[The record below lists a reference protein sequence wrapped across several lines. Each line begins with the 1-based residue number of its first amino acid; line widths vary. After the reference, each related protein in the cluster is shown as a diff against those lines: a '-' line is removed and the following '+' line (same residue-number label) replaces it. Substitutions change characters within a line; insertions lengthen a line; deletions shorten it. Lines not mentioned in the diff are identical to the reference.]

1 MQELSPAVNT
11 RAILREQRR
20 LLPCHHSVSAAD
32 SCLSH
37 RDKLLTLEKLTEM
50 RIEFMVMTMAFQGL
64 LNMLS
69 PSENFKFLFFFYH
82 KGFPGDSDFKES
94 TCNSGDP
101 YSIPGLGWFIWRRKW
116 QPIPVFLPGEF
127 HGQRRLVGYSP
138 QGGKESDTIERL
150 PLFC

>member
-11 RAILREQRR
+11 RAILCEQRR

-69 PSENFKFLFFFYH
+69 PSENFKFLFFF
-82 KGFPGDSDFKES
+82 FF
-94 TCNSGDP
+94 
-101 YSIPGLGWFIWRRKW
+101 SITRASLVIQILKNLPAIQEIHIPSLGWADSS
-116 QPIPVFLPGEF
+116 GEGNGNPF
-127 HGQRRLVGYSP
+127 QYSCLENSMDR
-138 QGGKESDTIERL
+138 GDW
-150 PLFC
+150 